1 MDSAE
6 SASRLEAI
14 LSSFD
19 RSKLV
24 PIDDLLKE
32 SADKTTVSAAKKLN
46 KDFIKQAYG
55 KEGLERYFR
64 SILDYW
70 EGYAGFKPKKV
81 MNKVK
86 KVIYNLLMSPAKL
99 VAKTYDYML
108 EKTNSHFLST
118 MSIGALG
125 GELAEL
131 LSLFS
136 ETAYFSSALK
146 ISFMNELQGQLMYN
160 GYMLAEVPIITSLI
174 SMLSTVFIIGGT
186 SRLFN
191 HKKLEIE
198 EIEKDIKAYSKEFKD
213 TFKKYN
219 EAFFRS
225 KITPSLTNLNAIYM
239 LSATKA
245 YKNAMN
251 SDEGLR
257 EYEKLMMPYIS
268 KVLKKS
274 VNPDL
279 ILHHSPRG
287 VGGFTLIYSSLIG
300 KFIKRKSYSP
310 VFLNTDR
317 FNAVPEYLFGL
328 FHEISHGA
336 GATSEQMASYYAEE
350 AMEFVKEDFPLEGY
364 DLFLVVNRLES
375 AISTLSLKFKSSDEF
390 LTELNRLKLPKF
402 IKESFS
408 YNFNPSFS
416 ITFPVE
422 EALYGS
428 PIESKFSGLYASGPY
443 IAKKMVE
450 KGEIKTF

>member
-1 MDSAE
+1 
-6 SASRLEAI
+6 
-14 LSSFD
+14 
-19 RSKLV
+19 
-24 PIDDLLKE
+24 
-32 SADKTTVSAAKKLN
+32 
-46 KDFIKQAYG
+46 
-55 KEGLERYFR
+55 
-64 SILDYW
+64 
-70 EGYAGFKPKKV
+70 
-81 MNKVK
+81 
-86 KVIYNLLMSPAKL
+86 
-99 VAKTYDYML
+99 
-108 EKTNSHFLST
+108 
-118 MSIGALG
+118 
-125 GELAEL
+125 
-131 LSLFS
+131 
-136 ETAYFSSALK
+136 
-146 ISFMNELQGQLMYN
+146 
-160 GYMLAEVPIITSLI
+160 MLAEVPIITSLI

-450 KGEIKTF
+450 KGKIKTF